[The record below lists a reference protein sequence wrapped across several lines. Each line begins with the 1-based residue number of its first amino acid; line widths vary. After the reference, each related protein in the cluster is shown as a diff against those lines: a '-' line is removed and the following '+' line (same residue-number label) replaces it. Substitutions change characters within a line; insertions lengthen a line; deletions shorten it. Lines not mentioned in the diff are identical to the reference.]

1 LPKESG
7 TLIILILALQA
18 FICCA
23 YVLNNWFFFSISIVN
38 CKQGGKGMEV
48 SLFRFWFVLA

>member
-1 LPKESG
+1 LPKKFG
-7 TLIILILALQA
+7 ALIILILALQP

-23 YVLNNWFFFSISIVN
+23 YVLYNWSFFSISIVN
-38 CKQGGKGMEV
+38 CKQGGKRMEV

>member
-1 LPKESG
+1 LPKKFG

-23 YVLNNWFFFSISIVN
+23 YVLYNWSFFSISIVN

-48 SLFRFWFVLA
+48 SLFRF